1 MEIMDLIRDINSH
14 ITVLNDDYTALSR
27 SVAVLE
33 NQMGFV
39 IWTTKFLMATVIV
52 AALSGLVGMYFT
64 IRHWSLYSKN
74 GKK

>member
-1 MEIMDLIRDINSH
+1 MEIMELIQDINSH
-14 ITVLNDDYTALSR
+14 ITVLNDDYTALST